1 MPFFLRKDAR
11 KWFRSIEDDFDLAFD
26 MYYLC
31 LLPGLSQGEKRS
43 IPSDRTSELV
53 SNFPG
58 AYQTKGRLIISLF
71 LSRELQGLAVDFEN
85 RDELHREVSKL
96 VDSLSP
102 SRLTSEGMSRMNQYS
117 YGGFEVL
124 TEWFDERPRSLE
136 GFLPHY
142 LRKLQISEG
151 ERRVKI

>member
-1 MPFFLRKDAR
+1 
-11 KWFRSIEDDFDLAFD
+11 
-26 MYYLC
+26 
-31 LLPGLSQGEKRS
+31 
-43 IPSDRTSELV
+43 
-53 SNFPG
+53 
-58 AYQTKGRLIISLF
+58 
-71 LSRELQGLAVDFEN
+71 
-85 RDELHREVSKL
+85 
-96 VDSLSP
+96 
-102 SRLTSEGMSRMNQYS
+102 MNQYS

>member
-1 MPFFLRKDAR
+1 MPFFLRNDAR
-11 KWFRSIEDDFDLAFD
+11 NWFRSVEDDFDLAFD

-31 LLPGLSQGEKRS
+31 LVPGLSQGEKRS
-43 IPSDRTSELV
+43 LPNDRTSELV

-58 AYQTKGRLIISLF
+58 AYQSKGRLIVGLF
-71 LSRELQGLAVDFEN
+71 LSRELEELAVDFSN
-85 RDELHREVSKL
+85 REELHKQVSGL

-102 SRLTSEGMSRMNQYS
+102 SRLSAEGINRMNQYS
-117 YGGFEVL
+117 FGGYEVL

-142 LRKLQISEG
+142 YRKLQRSED
-151 ERRVKI
+151 

>member
-1 MPFFLRKDAR
+1 VLPGEYNE
-11 KWFRSIEDDFDLAFD
+11 SGS
-26 MYYLC
+26 LC
-31 LLPGLSQGEKRS
+31 LLPGLSPSEKRS
-43 IPSDRTSELV
+43 VPSDRTSELV
-53 SNFPG
+53 SSFPG
-58 AYQTKGRLIISLF
+58 AYQTRGRLIVGLF
-71 LSRELQGLAVDFEN
+71 LSRELESLAVNFED

-142 LRKLQISEG
+142 HKYLKRSEM
-151 ERRVKI
+151 ERTTS